1 MRFAFACLLLVGCLP
16 EEATD
21 PVFRAAVDSALDA
34 EISDAAPDA
43 GPDAQRPVDAAPD
56 TGIDAQVDAA
66 PFAPVVDL
74 VCPGAPTCP
83 PGPAAALEAGAG
95 ARPFSDI
102 GFERPRPA
110 YLKPNNCN
118 ELQAGGRCGEL
129 TDAALDNCG
138 TDGLC
143 LGDEGYPGPDAD
155 GTEGD
160 LTPEGNPAFDY
171 FFDCGLDALCPG
183 DDGYVA
189 PDEGEGDQIFQGLWI
204 AGFGTNRPASGVR
217 DHAWARTVALRQG
230 ETLVTLTV
238 LDAVGLFHD
247 DVVRI
252 RERVQTLL
260 ATEAPGLDIDAII
273 VSSTHSHEVPDTM
286 GQWGGEARRIP
297 TKTGVDAR
305 YIERLRSQAARSIV
319 DAVLDLRP
327 ARLVVGATATGI
339 EGFIR
344 DSRPPYVVD
353 DTLGVA
359 RFIDAEERTVATLVN
374 WGNHPETLG
383 SDNNLITSDFPGA
396 LRQALED
403 GLPAQGEAPAR
414 PGLGGVAI
422 FVQGMVGGLM
432 TPLGIEVRGPDGTVL
447 PEPSFE
453 RNDAMGHRLAH
464 MAFDALDGGEEIE
477 APELRAATSLFRV
490 PAENRYLMLAYQ
502 LGLFDRQLHD
512 YNEDLAPGP
521 FNQPYVQTEAALL
534 SLGPLT
540 LYTVPGE
547 LFPEVAVGGYDGSRS
562 FGHPVIPVDD
572 PLAPDLSA
580 APPPPYLHDIMPGR
594 HRWVVGLGLDELGYM
609 VPVYDFKVDP
619 GLPYLREAEGAHYEE
634 TNSVSPT
641 LVPRTE
647 AVLHALAEALAP

>member
-1 MRFAFACLLLVGCLP
+1 MRFVFACLMLVGCLP

-21 PVFRAAVDSALDA
+21 PVFRAAQDA
-34 EISDAAPDA
+34 APTDAAPTDAAPDA
-43 GPDAQRPVDAAPD
+43 MVADAAP
-56 TGIDAQVDAA
+56 ADAA
-66 PFAPVVDL
+66 PADAAPGADAFTPVVDL
-74 VCPGAPTCP
+74 ACPGSPSCAL
-83 PGPAAALEAGAG
+83 GPAAGLEAGA
-95 ARPFSDI
+95 AALPFSDI
-102 GFERPRPA
+102 GFERPRPEF
-110 YLKPNNCN
+110 LKPNECN
-118 ELQAGGRCGEL
+118 ELQPGGRCGEL
-129 TDAALDNCG
+129 IDAALDNCG

-143 LGDEGYPGPDAD
+143 LGDDAYPGPDAD
-155 GTEGD
+155 GSEGD
-160 LTPEGNPAFDY
+160 LTPAGDPAYDY

-204 AGFGTNRPASGVR
+204 AGFGTNRPAAGVR

-230 ETLVTLTV
+230 ETLVTLTA

-252 RERVQTLL
+252 RERVYTLL
-260 ATEAPGLDIDAII
+260 AAEAPGLDIDAII

-286 GQWGGEARRIP
+286 GQWGGEARRVP
-297 TKTGVDAR
+297 TKTGVDPR

-344 DSRPPYVVD
+344 DSRPPIVVD

-359 RFIDAEERTVATLVN
+359 HLINAEERTIATLVN
-374 WGNHPETLG
+374 WGNHPEAMG

-403 GLPAQGEAPAR
+403 GLPAQGDAPAV

-432 TPLGIEVRGPDGTVL
+432 TPLGIEVRGPDGAVL
-447 PEPSFE
+447 AEPSFE
-453 RNDAMGHRLAH
+453 RNDAMGHRLAR
-464 MAFDALDGGEEIE
+464 MAFDALEEAE
-477 APELRAATSLFRV
+477 EVVAPDLKVASSLYRV
-490 PAENRYLMLAYQ
+490 AAENRFLMLAYQ

-512 YNEDLAPGP
+512 YDESFAIGP
-521 FNQPYVQTEAALL
+521 NNQAYVQTEAALV

-547 LFPEVAVGGYDGSRS
+547 LFPELAVGGYDGSRS
-562 FGHPVIPVDD
+562 FGLPVIPVDD
-572 PLAPDLSA
+572 PLAPDLAA
-580 APPPPYLHDIMPGR
+580 APPPPYLHDLMPGR
-594 HRWVVGLGLDELGYM
+594 HRWVVGLGMDELGYM
-609 VPVYDFKVDP
+609 VPPYDFKLDP
-619 GLPYLREAEGAHYEE
+619 ALPYLREAEGAHYEE
-634 TNSVSPT
+634 TNSLSPT
-641 LVPRTE
+641 LVPRTQ